1 MRLIATGLGCL
12 LLTGCISQL
21 PEQEYQAIADR
32 TAAAS
37 ICKSEGLISSDQFN
51 YYATFQ
57 MQGYPSQFSYDP
69 AKLNNLYHARMA
81 EVSTQAL
88 SSSDRINMGLF
99 CADVATVADRVNP
112 ARATGAYSA
121 PSVPVYVPTTT
132 NCLTTYGYTRCS
144 SY

>member
-1 MRLIATGLGCL
+1 MRILAAGLSCL

-21 PEQEYQAIADR
+21 PEQQYQAIADR
-32 TAAAS
+32 TALAS
-37 ICKSEGLISSDQFN
+37 ICKSENLISQDQFN

-69 AKLNNLYHARMA
+69 AKLNNMFQARMA
-81 EVSTQAL
+81 QVSTQTL
-88 SSSDRINMGLF
+88 SATDRSNLDLG
-99 CADVATVADRVNP
+99 CAEIATVADRVSP
-112 ARATGAYSA
+112 AGNARAYSA
-121 PSVPVYVPTTT
+121 PSVPVYVPATT